1 MAAAETSPL
10 KIGRLT
16 ISDRASAG
24 VYADLSGPAIEES
37 LAGLF
42 GGTAS
47 FIRALTPDERPQIAA
62 ALRRLCDEDRCALV
76 VTTGG
81 TGPTPRDVT
90 PEATREVLEKE
101 LPGFGE
107 IMRTRSFAIAPTS
120 ILSRATAGVRGRA
133 LIINLPGSPKAVR
146 ECLEILAPAIHECLR
161 HLRE

>member
-81 TGPTPRDVT
+81 TGVQDDFSRLPVNRGVAKIRPHVN
-90 PEATREVLEKE
+90 AGIGTR
-101 LPGFGE
+101 
-107 IMRTRSFAIAPTS
+107 
-120 ILSRATAGVRGRA
+120 
-133 LIINLPGSPKAVR
+133 
-146 ECLEILAPAIHECLR
+146 R
-161 HLRE
+161 HGLY